1 MKIPRPPRWLIVDDD
16 ALLLEA
22 TVAALSGVPDVELVA
37 CDNPQLA
44 LEVFFAEPESFELMV
59 TDFNMPGM
67 DGLELARTI
76 HERAPQMPVVMVT
89 GSDLAGASA
98 PRDELRALL
107 PKPCAP
113 GALLAVALAALPKI
127 CLV

>member
-37 CDNPQLA
+37 CDHPRAA
-44 LEVFFAEPESFELMV
+44 LEVFFAEPESFEMVV
-59 TDFNMPGM
+59 TDFNMPGL
-67 DGLELARTI
+67 DGLELARAI

-98 PRDELRALL
+98 PRGELRALL
-107 PKPCAP
+107 PKPYAP
-113 GALLAVALAALPKI
+113 GALLAAVLAALPKI